1 MKMRFRIGLFVVSI
15 ALLFGCT
22 AGAFLL
28 VIAPTNR
35 LQADYNS
42 LSRLDLALADLQLAV
57 VRSALPADIAAETRA
72 ASPSAPLSVADA
84 RKAVDE
90 AFDRVASSSAI
101 ASNAKSVRDFAGTLS
116 AWRKSVDTGVEGLVS
131 AGFQE
136 GAGSRAAAALASSID
151 VMRAG
156 VNSALPAVSA
166 AIRAARTISFI
177 VSGVIIVCV
186 WLLGILLV
194 RLLSRSVIR
203 LTGQFSSMLDCLSRG
218 DIDACVAHIPAESGD
233 ETVTRMAGFVR
244 KLAGT
249 IGVLKSEVEKS
260 VESGTNLAQSLD
272 NTSSTFEVVDG
283 FIDSIRGE
291 VQTLEA
297 QVSLVKTGLERVTR
311 GLANLDSGIV
321 NQKKVVEGSLVSVN
335 DMIVSMGTMADEAN
349 RDGKVVEALVR
360 SSGDGQD
367 LFSSTYQRITAI
379 SDSISRINGIASV
392 IENIAE
398 QTNMLALN
406 AAIEAAHAGDSGKG
420 FAVVAEEITKLSEAS
435 SENSREIAES
445 IEEIV
450 QNITS
455 MAASGS
461 DLDHA
466 FEAMTGDIGLVHVTM
481 THFSEGLSESNRNS
495 AAVLDTMHTLRDVSE
510 SVTRDSGLMASGA
523 DDIAKSMAELE
534 MVSSRVFDGITAMA
548 LMLDGLKD
556 VMKDFGTIAESMKES
571 GLAMSGE
578 LVRLQ

>member
-1 MKMRFRIGLFVVSI
+1 
-15 ALLFGCT
+15 
-22 AGAFLL
+22 
-28 VIAPTNR
+28 
-35 LQADYNS
+35 
-42 LSRLDLALADLQLAV
+42 
-57 VRSALPADIAAETRA
+57 
-72 ASPSAPLSVADA
+72 
-84 RKAVDE
+84 
-90 AFDRVASSSAI
+90 
-101 ASNAKSVRDFAGTLS
+101 
-116 AWRKSVDTGVEGLVS
+116 
-131 AGFQE
+131 
-136 GAGSRAAAALASSID
+136 
-151 VMRAG
+151 MRAG
-156 VNSALPAVSA
+156 VNSGALPAVSA
-166 AIRAARTISFI
+166 SPSRRSRTISFI

-194 RLLSRSVIR
+194 RLLSRSVTR

-218 DIDACVAHIPAESGD
+218 DIDACVALISRKNRETKRSRAWPASCASSPG
-233 ETVTRMAGFVR
+233 RSACSR
-244 KLAGT
+244 A
-249 IGVLKSEVEKS
+249 EVEKS

-291 VQTLEA
+291 VQTLEQ

-335 DMIVSMGTMADEAN
+335 GMIEAMSTMSDEAN
-349 RDGKVVEALVR
+349 RDGKVVEELVR
-360 SSGDGQD
+360 SSGDGQS

-420 FAVVAEEITKLSEAS
+420 FAVVAEEITKLAEAS

-455 MAASGS
+455 MASSGTE
-461 DLDHA
+461 LDRA
-466 FEAMTGDIGLVHVTM
+466 FEAMTGDIGRVHTTL
-481 THFSEGLSESNRNS
+481 THFREGLSESNRNS
-495 AAVLDTMHTLRDVSE
+495 EAVLDTMHTLRDVSE
-510 SVTRDSGLMASGA
+510 GVTRDSGLMADGA
-523 DDIAKSMAELE
+523 DEIAKSMAELE

-556 VMKDFGTIAESMKES
+556 VLKDFKTIAESMKES

-578 LVRLQ
+578 LVQLQ

>member
-1 MKMRFRIGLFVVSI
+1 MKTRFRIGLFVVSI
-15 ALLFGCT
+15 VLLFGCT
-22 AGAFLL
+22 AGVFLL

-35 LQADYNS
+35 READYNS

-57 VRSALPADIAAETRA
+57 VRSALPSEGAAQ
-72 ASPSAPLSVADA
+72 LSVPEAK
-84 RKAVDE
+84 KAVDE
-90 AFDRVASSSAI
+90 AFDRVAASPAI
-101 ASNAKSVRDFAGTLS
+101 ASNAESLRAFAGSLS
-116 AWRKSVDTGVEGLVS
+116 AWRSSLDSGTDALVS

-136 GAGSRAAAALASSID
+136 GSAAGAAVALASSID
-151 VMRAG
+151 GMRAG
-156 VNSALPAVSA
+156 VKSALPAVSA
-166 AIRAARTISFI
+166 SIRSFRTISFI

-194 RLLSRSVIR
+194 RLLSRSVTR

-218 DIDACVAHIPAESGD
+218 DIDACVTHIPADSGD
-233 ETVTRMAGFVR
+233 ETVSRMAGFIR

-249 IGVLKSEVEKS
+249 IGVLKTEVEKS
-260 VESGTNLAQSLD
+260 VASGTNLAQSLD

-297 QVSLVKTGLERVTR
+297 QVSLVKTGLERITR

-321 NQKKVVEGSLVSVN
+321 NQKSVVEGSLVSVKG
-335 DMIVSMGTMADEAN
+335 MISSMGTMAEEAN
-349 RDGKVVEALVR
+349 RDGKVVSELVR
-360 SSGDGQD
+360 SSGDGQT

-379 SDSISRINGIASV
+379 SDSISRINGIAAV

-420 FAVVAEEITKLSEAS
+420 FAVVAEEITKLAEAS

-455 MAASGS
+455 MASSGS
-461 DLDHA
+461 ELDRA
-466 FEAMTGDIGLVHVTM
+466 FEAMTGDIGLVNVTM
-481 THFSEGLSESNRNS
+481 THFSEGLAESNRNS
-495 AAVLDTMHTLRDVSE
+495 AAVLDTMHTLSDVSE

-523 DDIAKSMAELE
+523 DEIAKSMAELE

-556 VMKDFGTIAESMKES
+556 VMKDFRTIAESMKES

-578 LVRLQ
+578 LVQLQ

>member
-1 MKMRFRIGLFVVSI
+1 MKTRFRIALFVVSI
-15 ALLFGCT
+15 VLLFGCT
-22 AGAFLL
+22 AGVFLL

-35 LQADYNS
+35 READYNS
-42 LSRLDLALADLQLAV
+42 LSRLDLALSDLQLSL
-57 VRSALPADIAAETRA
+57 VRSALSADVRS
-72 ASPSAPLSVADA
+72 ASGTAVVPQFSVADA

-90 AFDRVASSSAI
+90 AFDRVANASAVR
-101 ASNAKSVRDFAGTLS
+101 SNARSLRDFAGSLS
-116 AWRKSVDTGVEGLVS
+116 GWRSSVDSGVDSLVS
-131 AGFQE
+131 AGFQ
-136 GAGSRAAAALASSID
+136 AGGSAQASVSLASSID
-151 VMRAG
+151 EMRAG
-156 VNSALPAVSA
+156 VTGALPAVSA
-166 AIRAARTISFI
+166 SIQAFRTISFI

-194 RLLSRSVIR
+194 RLLSRSVTR

-218 DIDACVAHIPAESGD
+218 DIDACVAHIPGDSGD
-233 ETVTRMAGFVR
+233 ETVSRMAGFIR

-249 IGVLKSEVEKS
+249 IGVLKTEVEKS
-260 VESGTNLAQSLD
+260 VESGTNLSLSLD

-291 VQTLEA
+291 VQTLEQ
-297 QVSLVKTGLERVTR
+297 QVALVKTGLERVTR

-321 NQKKVVEGSLVSVN
+321 NQKNVVEGSLVSVN
-335 DMIVSMGTMADEAN
+335 GMIEAMSTMSDEAN
-349 RDGKVVEALVR
+349 RDGKVVEELVR
-360 SSGDGQD
+360 SSGDGQS

-420 FAVVAEEITKLSEAS
+420 FAVVAEEITKLAEAS

-455 MAASGS
+455 MASSGTE
-461 DLDHA
+461 LDRA
-466 FEAMTGDIGLVHVTM
+466 FEAMTGDIGRVHTTL
-481 THFSEGLSESNRNS
+481 THFREGLSESNRNS
-495 AAVLDTMHTLRDVSE
+495 EAVLDTMHTLRDVSE
-510 SVTRDSGLMASGA
+510 GVTRDSGLMADGA
-523 DDIAKSMAELE
+523 DEIAKSMAELE

-556 VMKDFGTIAESMKES
+556 VLKDFKTIAESMKES

-578 LVRLQ
+578 LVQLQ